1 MKNYRNKKYIKLIK
15 GGGGAGG
22 GGGGGGG
29 KKRGGGGGGG
39 GGRIFFQKNLSGRRT
54 SIPDLRVRLY

>member
-1 MKNYRNKKYIKLIK
+1 MKNFRNKKYIKLIN
-15 GGGGAGG
+15 GGAGAGG
-22 GGGGGGG
+22 GEVGPNKSAGE
-29 KKRGGGGGGG
+29 GG